1 MTFRANHLYTDGPDT
16 QGVFGVDS
24 LPLTI
29 VAHIIS
35 YLDDDVASLA
45 RLCRTSRVLFYMTLP
60 HIWQRVTLKAHSTIH
75 YRDDV
80 PEGFGSASP
89 FSMGLNALVTR
100 NVSTWVRS
108 LRLQGEFKVSDLE
121 EYSKAGRVSESTMI
135 LNIAVRAAIDQCK
148 RLESFRFEPP
158 GHDWLLG

>member
-1 MTFRANHLYTDGPDT
+1 MTSRAAHHLYSNGPEV
-16 QGVFGVDS
+16 QGAFGVDS
-24 LPLTI
+24 LPLTT

-45 RLCRTSRVLFYMTLP
+45 RLCRTSRVLYYMTLP
-60 HIWQRVTLKAHSTIH
+60 HLWKRVDLKSYSCIR

-100 NVSTWVRS
+100 
-108 LRLQGEFKVSDLE
+108 
-121 EYSKAGRVSESTMI
+121 
-135 LNIAVRAAIDQCK
+135 
-148 RLESFRFEPP
+148 
-158 GHDWLLG
+158 